1 MLPYVFVGVGA
12 ILIVALVLVA
22 RASGKSSGRRIRRI
36 KRRSGGEEGGG
47 PEAVAGHGASSPGS
61 QPSDASDAATPSQ
74 GDASETE

>member
-22 RASGKSSGRRIRRI
+22 RASGRGSGRKIRRI

-47 PEAVAGHGASSPGS
+47 PEVVAGHGASSPGS
-61 QPSDASDAATPSQ
+61 QPAEGPGAATPSE
-74 GDASETE
+74 GESRETE